1 MSFDFTLVH
10 VWMMMMTDPSR
21 QSCGV
26 STPWTVHTS
35 MAETTS
41 VNENSKMQHLLKS
54 KNAPVKQQRSANSKG
69 RHIVKL

>member
-10 VWMMMMTDPSR
+10 VGMMMMMTDPSR

-26 STPWTVHTS
+26 STPWTMHTS

-41 VNENSKMQHLLKS
+41 VDENSKMQHVLKS
-54 KNAPVKQQRSANSKG
+54 KNAPVKAATISK
-69 RHIVKL
+69 